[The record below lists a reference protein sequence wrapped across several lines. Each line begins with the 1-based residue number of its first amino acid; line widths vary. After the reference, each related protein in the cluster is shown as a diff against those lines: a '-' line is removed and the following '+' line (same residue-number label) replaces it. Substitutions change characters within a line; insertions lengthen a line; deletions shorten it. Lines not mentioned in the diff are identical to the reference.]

1 MKILYHL
8 TVLPPQRPRCEALSQ
23 EIQILQDYFGG
34 KLVYV
39 NPNQSS
45 PLYIPRL
52 LFGISQL
59 KALHDHEHSVD
70 LHHLYN
76 PDPYPFPYL
85 LRLRKPVIYT
95 VSSGV
100 NKQRINVGF
109 LNKLAAVTVYDKR
122 SLQHLRSAGLQNV
135 HLIPPGIDTSRFTH
149 TPLPLPPEGKI
160 KLLMASAPW
169 TPNQFHTKGI
179 EALLEAARQ
188 FPRLYLTFL
197 WREVLTEKMERR
209 IRDLGLTQRVT
220 LINKY
225 VDVNRVFA
233 GVHATIALATDP
245 AIIKAYPHSLLDS
258 LAAGKPVLISK
269 TIPMAEYVKEKN
281 CGVVVDNIAA
291 ESILEAITTLENSYK
306 SLAMQAQKVGQRD
319 FSLSSLLQAYGHL
332 YRRVLQ

>member
-8 TVLPPQRPRCEALSQ
+8 TVLPPRRPRCEALSQ

-52 LFGISQL
+52 LFGMPQL
-59 KALHDHEHSVD
+59 KALRNREHNVD

-95 VSSGV
+95 VSSGM
-100 NKQRINVGF
+100 NERRINVGF

-122 SLQHLRSAGLQNV
+122 SLQHLRNAGVQNV

-149 TPLPLPPEGKI
+149 TPLPLPPEGKL

-169 TPNQFHTKGI
+169 TRAQFHTKGI
-179 EALLEAARQ
+179 NALLEAARQ
-188 FPRLYLTFL
+188 FPRLHLTFL
-197 WREVLTEKMERR
+197 WRGVLAEEMVKR
-209 IRDLGLTQRVT
+209 IHDLDLEQQVT

-225 VDVNRVFA
+225 VDINHVLA

-258 LAAGKPVLISK
+258 LAAEKPVLVSK
-269 TIPMAEYVKEKN
+269 TIPMAEYVKGKN
-281 CGVVVDNIAA
+281 CGVVVDNVAA
-291 ESILEAITTLENSYK
+291 ESILEATTTLENNYK
-306 SLAMQAQKVGQRD
+306 SLAMQTQEVEQHD